1 MSTNYHEQVDTLL
14 KAVPEL
20 GGRIHD
26 TYVEGP
32 LAMEPGGVRPLPY
45 VLLASGVAN
54 PLDDDSLGGRTDLTA
69 LDWRAQTNCVGP
81 TPSHARAVAQV
92 VIRAL
97 TDARVGNH
105 WLTRDPDTMR
115 PDVPI
120 KDADVTP
127 PRYFMPLFWRLTTT
141 T

>member
-26 TYVEGP
+26 TYVP
-32 LAMEPGGVRPLPY
+32 DKVPTDPGGVYVLPY
-45 VLLASGVAN
+45 VMLASGVSN
-54 PLDDDSLGGRTDLTA
+54 PLDDESLGGRTDLTA

-81 TPSHARAVAQV
+81 TPGHARKVAEV
-92 VIRAL
+92 VIQAL
-97 TDARVGNH
+97 TDKRVGNH
-105 WLTRDPDTMR
+105 WLARDSDAMR
-115 PDVPI
+115 VQVPI
-120 KDADVTP
+120 KDADVSP